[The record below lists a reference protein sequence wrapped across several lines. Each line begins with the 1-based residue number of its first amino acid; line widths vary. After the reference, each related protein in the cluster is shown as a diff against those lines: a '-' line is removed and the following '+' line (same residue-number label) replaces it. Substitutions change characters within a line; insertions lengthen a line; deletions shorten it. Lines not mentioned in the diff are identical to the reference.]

1 MKLII
6 AGGGTGGHLFPG
18 IAVAEEFLSRNPAN
32 EVLFVGTERGI
43 EARAVPAEG
52 YQLELISAAG
62 IRGKG
67 TFSQI
72 KGAAM
77 MAYGYAQ
84 SRKILKKFRPDMV
97 LGVGGYASLPMV
109 LASRGMAIPRFIHE
123 QNAIPGLTN
132 RLLARFASKVFIT
145 LEESA
150 RYFPSAT
157 TQLTGNPLRRQI
169 LNMVDKANP
178 PQPPFIKGGEK
189 PLPSG
194 SGGFLQGAHTGLS
207 EKILDFPPPLQGEG
221 RGGDGAFHL
230 FIFGGSQG
238 AHAINAAMIE
248 AVPLLKES
256 SVGLAITHQTG
267 EKECAEVAA
276 AYRAAGVEAKV
287 TPFISDMA
295 VEYATA
301 DLIICR
307 AGATTI
313 AEVTACGKA
322 CLFIPFPHA
331 VDDHQRRNAEA
342 LLKKDACFMMLEQ
355 ELTGTTLAESI
366 LTLANDQ
373 PLVHHTG
380 DLAFSLAR
388 LDAARIIVDE
398 MMKGS
403 GA

>member
-18 IAVAEEFLSRNPAN
+18 IAVAEEFLSRDPAN
-32 EVLFVGTERGI
+32 QVLFVGTERGI
-43 EARAVPAEG
+43 EARAVPASG
-52 YQLELISAAG
+52 YRLEMISAAG

-67 TFSQI
+67 TFNQL
-72 KGAAM
+72 KGAALM
-77 MAYGYAQ
+77 VYGYAQ
-84 SRKILKKFRPDMV
+84 SRKILRNFRPDMV

-109 LASRGMAIPRFIHE
+109 LAARGMQIPRFIHE

-150 RYFPSAT
+150 RYFTSST
-157 TQLTGNPLRRQI
+157 TMLTGNPLRRQI
-169 LNMVDKANP
+169 LDLIGASDKGQGAGKNAATL
-178 PQPPFIKGGEK
+178 
-189 PLPSG
+189 PLPP
-194 SGGFLQGAHTGLS
+194 AHSLCF
-207 EKILDFPPPLQGEG
+207 K
-221 RGGDGAFHL
+221 L

-238 AHAINAAMIE
+238 AHAINTAMTE
-248 AVPLLKES
+248 ALQLLKES
-256 SVGLAITHQTG
+256 KIRLFITHQTG
-267 EKECAEVAA
+267 EHDCAEVTE
-276 AYRAAGVEAKV
+276 AYRTAGVEAVV

-295 VEYATA
+295 AEYAKA

-342 LLKKDACFMMLEQ
+342 LLKKDACFMMLER
-355 ELTGTTLAESI
+355 ELTGKTLAESI
-366 LTLANDQ
+366 LTLAED
-373 PLVHHTG
+373 PDLVRRTG

-398 MMKGS
+398 MVDNK
-403 GA
+403 

>member
-6 AGGGTGGHLFPG
+6 AGGGSGGHLFPG
-18 IAVAEEFLSRNPAN
+18 IAVAEEFLSRDPAN

-43 EARAVPAEG
+43 EARAVPAAG
-52 YQLELISAAG
+52 YRLELISAAG

-67 TFSQI
+67 TLSQV

-77 MAYGYAQ
+77 MVYGYAQ
-84 SRKILKKFRPDMV
+84 SRKILKSFLPDIV

-109 LASRGMAIPRFIHE
+109 MASCGMAIPRFIHE

-150 RYFPSAT
+150 RYFPPET
-157 TQLTGNPLRRQI
+157 TLLTGNPLRRQI
-169 LNMVDKANP
+169 LEMVEKANAFSIEP
-178 PQPPFIKGGEK
+178 LTQGCEGGV
-189 PLPSG
+189 
-194 SGGFLQGAHTGLS
+194 FQ
-207 EKILDFPPPLQGEG
+207 
-221 RGGDGAFHL
+221 L

-238 AHAINAAMIE
+238 AHAINRAMTE
-248 AVPLLKES
+248 ALLLLKES
-256 SVGLAITHQTG
+256 RTRLAITHQTG
-267 EKECAEVAA
+267 EKECEEVAA

-287 TPFISDMA
+287 TSFISDMA
-295 VEYATA
+295 AEYAAA

-322 CLFIPFPHA
+322 CLLIPFPHA

-355 ELTGTTLAESI
+355 ELTGKTLAESI
-366 LTLANDQ
+366 LALAND
-373 PLVHHTG
+373 PALIRHTG
-380 DLAFSLAR
+380 DLAYTLAR

-398 MMKGS
+398 MIKGK
-403 GA
+403 